1 MKRTKDEGLVAD
13 VHSLSAGLK
22 AYTTSYTNSA
32 LRWGP
37 PAPCRV
43 PTNTQPALHWEED
56 GGMLLSVWSLAREL
70 GWVGLYEAAGLVQAW
85 IGAARLVCMLCWA

>member
-1 MKRTKDEGLVAD
+1 MLYTACSPVPRASAASLPRCQPALLALTPGRYVEMKRTKDEGLVAD

-37 PAPCRV
+37 PAGCQ
-43 PTNTQPALHWEED
+43 PTP
-56 GGMLLSVWSLAREL
+56 SLRRT
-70 GWVGLYEAAGLVQAW
+70 GRRTAGASSQC
-85 IGAARLVCMLCWA
+85 GA